1 MAGHGSGSAVHLPGD
16 LLARQAF
23 KDPQFHDPPKCGV
36 DGGEPVQNIVD
47 FKQRMFCWGTR
58 TRQVG
63 ELGFLR
69 APREWTGMMNQQP
82 LHQVCCEPQE
92 RSLLI
97 GSVGTGRPK
106 GFDFDQFEVELVHQS
121 SGLESVI
128 RALGS
133 HARGGDPSEFGVE
146 NLNQP
151 SSGLM
156 VAVAKTRHQPGYGIG
171 LKTAWDRHF
180 GTHNRQKKNSKATI
194 QSAALLAHYG
204 VSSLEVRD
212 GSLTERR
219 HT

>member
-1 MAGHGSGSAVHLPGD
+1 MARDRSGTAAHFAGD

-47 FKQRMFCWGTR
+47 FKQRMFCGATR

-63 ELGFLR
+63 KLGFLR

-106 GFDFDQFEVELVHQS
+106 GFDSDQFEVELVHQS
-121 SGLESVI
+121 SGLESMV
-128 RALGS
+128 RALGP
-133 HARGGDPSEFGVE
+133 HARAGDPSEFGVE

-151 SSGLM
+151 AGGLM
-156 VAVAKTRHQPGYGIG
+156 VAVAKTRHQAGYGIG

-180 GTHNRQKKNSKATI
+180 GTHFNRQKKISKATI
-194 QSAALLAHYG
+194 QSAALLAHYR
-204 VSSLEVRD
+204 VSSL
-212 GSLTERR
+212 
-219 HT
+219 